1 MNVHSKSKTY
11 RVQLKS
17 GALGAIPVP
26 FDPVAVFG
34 KARAPVRVELNG
46 YSYRST
52 ISSMG
57 GSFWIPLRR
66 SHREAARLEGTET
79 VSVTL
84 TLDEA
89 ARTVETPPDLVA
101 ALKRV
106 RQGMAAWKA
115 LSFTHQREHVE
126 AILGAK
132 KEETRARRVVKAVEM
147 AVAKGA
153 TRAGRPAATPS
164 SASRSSAKRRAG

>member
-1 MNVHSKSKTY
+1 MKTSANAKTKTY

-17 GALGAIPVP
+17 GTLGAIRVP

-34 KARAPVRVELNG
+34 KVRAPVRVELNG

-52 ISSMG
+52 IASMG
-57 GSFWIPLRR
+57 GGCWIPLRR
-66 SHREAARLEGTET
+66 SHREAAGLQGTET
-79 VSVTL
+79 LNVTL

-89 ARTVETPPDLVA
+89 ARTVEAPPDLLK

-106 RQGMAAWKA
+106 PGASAGWKA

-126 AILGAK
+126 AVLGAK
-132 KEETRARRVVKAVEM
+132 KEETRLRRIAKAVEA
-147 AVAKGA
+147 AVAKQEH
-153 TRAGRPAATPS
+153 
-164 SASRSSAKRRAG
+164 

>member
-1 MNVHSKSKTY
+1 MKTNLNAKTKTY

-17 GALGAIPVP
+17 GTLGAIPVP
-26 FDPVAVFG
+26 FDPAPVFG
-34 KARAPVRVELNG
+34 KVRAPVRVELNG

-66 SHREAARLEGTET
+66 SHREAAGLRGTET
-79 VSVTL
+79 LNVTL

-89 ARTVETPPDLVA
+89 ARVVEPPPDLLKE
-101 ALKRV
+101 LKRV
-106 RQGMAAWKA
+106 PGASAGWKA

-126 AILGAK
+126 AILSAK
-132 KEETRARRVVKAVEM
+132 KDETRARRLAKAVQ
-147 AVAKGA
+147 
-153 TRAGRPAATPS
+153 AAL
-164 SASRSSAKRRAG
+164 ARRKP

>member
-1 MNVHSKSKTY
+1 VNTASKSKTY
-11 RVQLKS
+11 EAQLNS
-17 GALGAIPVP
+17 GTLGAIPVP
-26 FDPVAVFG
+26 FDPATVFG
-34 KARAPVRVELNG
+34 KVRAPVRVELNG

-57 GSFWIPLRR
+57 GSFWIPFRR
-66 SHREAARLEGTET
+66 SHREAAGLEGNET
-79 VSVTL
+79 VRVTL

-89 ARTVETPPDLVA
+89 MRAVEAPPDLLT

-106 RQGMAAWKA
+106 RGASAGWKA

-132 KEETRARRVVKAVEM
+132 KDETRARRIAKAVEM

-153 TRAGRPAATPS
+153 
-164 SASRSSAKRRAG
+164 